1 MRNNLTIQLSRTCFE
16 RTVLEIA
23 DLLPSGIKES
33 LDNVQILV
41 RAWPSHEQLS
51 TAGLDERH
59 DLLGLYEGIPRIERG
74 NYNLSLPDV
83 IWLFQRPLESL
94 CEDYWQLRA
103 EIRMT
108 MLHEI
113 GHHLGWD
120 DQQLEAL
127 AA

>member
-1 MRNNLTIQLSRTCFE
+1 MTIQLSRICFE
-16 RTVLEIA
+16 RTVLEIV

-41 RAWPSHEQLS
+41 RDWPSHEQLF
-51 TAGLDERH
+51 TARMDERH
-59 DLLGLYEGIPRIERG
+59 DLLGLYEGIPRTERV

-83 IWLFQRPLESL
+83 IWLFQRPLESVS
-94 CEDYWQLRA
+94 EDYWQLRA
-103 EIRMT
+103 EIRIT

-120 DQQLEAL
+120 DQQLEELEA
-127 AA
+127 